1 MPEDWLKRQIEVAG
15 SVLAA
20 LIFKQRGADLAEA
33 SENIESTCLNTIGL
47 KLEAVKRM
55 SPEALADHLA
65 MSGANRIPRS
75 VMLAELLLRDA
86 ESSDTADQRQQALA
100 CREHAFCLLRD
111 SMEFLSADEQA
122 IYRPKLAK
130 LATTLGYRPLDEME

>member
-1 MPEDWLKRQIEVAG
+1 MPEDYMKRMIEQAG
-15 SVLAA
+15 SVIAA
-20 LIFKQRGADLAEA
+20 LIFKQRGAELAEA

-47 KLEAVKRM
+47 TLEAVKRM

-75 VMLAELLLRDA
+75 VLLAELLLQEA
-86 ESSDTADQRQQALA
+86 ESAGTPDQRQQTLA
-100 CREHAFCLLRD
+100 CQVHAFYLLRD
-111 SMEFLSADEQA
+111 SMEFLSTDEQA

-130 LATTLGYRPLDEME
+130 LASRLGERGSGHNS